1 MQYIFFLITMSAEVE
16 LCYKQSSVQS
26 DAIAP
31 TLSLIVVHSKT
42 EELNYLELFSLVQC
56 CFLKIYFYIIFRDQ

>member
-26 DAIAP
+26 DTKAL
-31 TLSLIVVHSKT
+31 TLSLIAARSKT
-42 EELNYLELFSLVQC
+42 EKLDYLENVGLTGPMVILIILF
-56 CFLKIYFYIIFRDQ
+56 